1 MKLLFHLLDRK
12 YSLEKKVIIIR
23 SRSIAKKNVIIL
35 ILSLL
40 PFIVGL
46 SYSIYRNSDRNY
58 LSRAINIAGSQRM
71 RTILIANYAHQI
83 YDQGFK
89 SNEKII
95 PLINELRIYKEY
107 TEALKYGNTSLD
119 IKANN
124 FLNIKNKLENLTP
137 LIDDYIK
144 NVNNLIYYSN
154 QNNKIKKTL
163 REDLQSILINSI
175 IIKDEFHNI
184 TEQYQYSND
193 LYIQKQKTID
203 EIMIF
208 LAIGITIIGLFLTT
222 KIKQQE
228 YHANFDS
235 LTKLKNR
242 HSLFSYIEDKSP
254 VNFSIYFIDLNK
266 FKIINDTYGHEIGD
280 EILIGVSK
288 KLLKVFGEDNLYRY
302 GGDEFIALTKSIN
315 KIDVNQNIDRN
326 INTIKELLSE
336 PLIDSYD
343 REHFIGM
350 AIGVVS
356 SNVAINKWDILIN
369 LSDDLMY
376 ESKSIIGNTVIL
388 RNKKDLKYHINF
400 LKDIDDVIYKGAL
413 KLHYQP
419 VYIASNIKNKISM
432 VTSKLEKNG
441 EEFYVSEFLHILKR
455 KGSLIDLDKNTLQ
468 TLNSD
473 YHNNIT
479 MNSPKNFNNRYIITL
494 YEDTLINIKSNGIL
508 SLIEYLEIPRD
519 KIIIKI
525 QEKFLENKK
534 IRESLE
540 ILKSMDFSFAIDDFT
555 FDLSLKDFFKY
566 KNIECFKIDN
576 SMINTIFFHKYS
588 IKILKEFINMI
599 IKNNKFVILEGVNK
613 NNLSFFIED
622 LSELEMKKIMY
633 TNKFPKHSSNLVNSI
648 SEIFPNIIKN

>member
-343 REHFIGM
+343 REHFSGM

-441 EEFYVSEFLHILKR
+441 EEFYVSEFLHI
-455 KGSLIDLDKNTLQ
+455 
-468 TLNSD
+468 
-473 YHNNIT
+473 
-479 MNSPKNFNNRYIITL
+479 
-494 YEDTLINIKSNGIL
+494 
-508 SLIEYLEIPRD
+508 
-519 KIIIKI
+519 
-525 QEKFLENKK
+525 
-534 IRESLE
+534 
-540 ILKSMDFSFAIDDFT
+540 
-555 FDLSLKDFFKY
+555 
-566 KNIECFKIDN
+566 
-576 SMINTIFFHKYS
+576 
-588 IKILKEFINMI
+588 
-599 IKNNKFVILEGVNK
+599 
-613 NNLSFFIED
+613 
-622 LSELEMKKIMY
+622 
-633 TNKFPKHSSNLVNSI
+633 
-648 SEIFPNIIKN
+648 